1 MRSRTSRQRGR
12 ESLAQLCYQAANQ
25 DPLRAL
31 DLAATIYTLTRSPSL
46 YPIRDLTPDVVARR
60 LNNQEAA

>member
-1 MRSRTSRQRGR
+1 MRPRTSRQRGR
-12 ESLAQLCYQAANQ
+12 ESLAQLCYQATNQ

-46 YPIRDLTPDVVARR
+46 YMVRDLGRDEVKRWLTQ
-60 LNNQEAA
+60 QEAA